1 MTGNTTTRTMRLP
14 TWVRRLLPPLGVYV
28 VCAAAVAVIFTPIA
42 LERAV
47 ENVHF
52 SDNLGT
58 FPVEVRLCHDGRST
72 LDTGLFGRVYWD
84 ETGPL
89 GFGARA
95 RATGPPQAGGT
106 LASYV
111 SSDFIQTNVA
121 LIDDPDVVVDAY
133 ATKFGEGLRS
143 RFLREELLA
152 ALIGG
157 AILFAALPRRRLERA
172 TRTQKWAVGIALVV
186 FATGVSAVT
195 AWLMFD
201 DWPCSAPVAADYPMP
216 GVDQLSFSSPETLEV
231 AKQVKP
237 FIEKNTE
244 RIERAAT
251 EYEDS
256 AQTSFDAQLALRQES
271 LVPRDGEKIVLAEAD
286 TQGSF
291 VGIEVRKSMY
301 SKLVDAL
308 GRDAFAA
315 RTISGD
321 VSSNGTVAEAK
332 YIADEADVGGNI
344 PTVAVGG
351 DHDSETT
358 WKQMSDSGMD
368 VVDLDTIDVADLR
381 FSGANDREHKTLFG
395 GLVTN
400 DSGIS
405 EEELGA
411 QLREKLDDE
420 PRIVLLHQP
429 DAVTGYLELDDLND
443 VRLLD
448 GSQTVPHEDG
458 IPDQVP
464 GTVNIGHRH
473 VLDGPWVL
481 WNTDGDEIT
490 WTVVDQLGTAGG
502 VENTPTFNRFST
514 PVSVP
519 LKPLTVRMQYFDVE
533 SGLQTGYATVT
544 CQTDGTCQV
553 TDRVDVGIPGGQPV
567 QVATRPVADN

>member
-1 MTGNTTTRTMRLP
+1 MSGTTTRASTRIP
-14 TWVRRLLPPLGVYV
+14 PWVRRLLPPLGGYLL
-28 VCAAAVAVIFTPIA
+28 CALLVGIVFAPIA

-52 SDNLGT
+52 EDNLGT

-72 LDTGLFGRVYWD
+72 LDTGLFGKVYWD
-84 ETGPL
+84 QTGPL

-95 RATGPPQAGGT
+95 RTTGPPQAGGT

-111 SSDFIQTNVA
+111 SQDFIQTNVS
-121 LIDDPDVVVDAY
+121 LIDDPDRVVDAY
-133 ATKFGEGLRS
+133 GRQFSEGLRS
-143 RFLREELLA
+143 RFLTETLLA
-152 ALIGG
+152 GLIGG
-157 AILFAALPRRRLERA
+157 AILFAVLPRRRIARITRRKQFAIGSIVLVGA
-172 TRTQKWAVGIALVV
+172 TCVSSVAAWA
-186 FATGVSAVT
+186 
-195 AWLMFD
+195 MFD
-201 DWPCSAPVAADYPMP
+201 DWPCSGPTAKSYAMP
-216 GVDQLSFSSPETLEV
+216 DVPQLSFSSPETLEV

-244 RIERAAT
+244 RIEQAARSYEAIARA
-251 EYEDS
+251 
-256 AQTSFDAQLALRQES
+256 SFNVQLALRAND
-271 LVPRDGEKIVLAEAD
+271 LVPRDNEQIVLAEGD

-291 VGIEVRKSMY
+291 VGIEVRKDMY
-301 SKLVDAL
+301 EKLVEAL

-321 VSSNGTVAEAK
+321 VSSNGTVAESK
-332 YIADEADVGGNI
+332 YIDDEAVVSGEI

-358 WKQMSDSGMD
+358 WKQMADAGID
-368 VVDLDTIDVADLR
+368 VVDLDTIEVDGLR

-411 QLREKLDDE
+411 QLRDEVDDD

-429 DAVTGYLELDDLND
+429 DAAAGYLDLRDIND
-443 VRLLD
+443 VQSAD
-448 GSQTVPHEDG
+448 GSFTVPYDDG

-464 GTVNIGHRH
+464 GTVSIGHRH

-502 VENTPTFNRFST
+502 VQNAPTFNSFST

-519 LKPLTVRMQYFDVE
+519 LKPLTVRLQYFDTE
-533 SGLQTGYATVT
+533 SGLQTGFASIV
-544 CQTDGTCQV
+544 CATDGECEISERT
-553 TDRVDVGIPGGQPV
+553 DVGIPGGQPV
-567 QVATRPVADN
+567 QAPGSDAAP